1 MNLSSNS
8 SKESSTNS
16 ESEDDMIMDEY
27 VVEKILDKRIVK
39 RYHSNKDPTKKEQYL
54 VKWKDY
60 GDEHNTWEPKANLTP
75 EMIKE
80 YHQEKKKKMST
91 KDEGECSSL
100 SNKRAPCSYF

>member
-16 ESEDDMIMDEY
+16 ESEDDMNEY

-39 RYHSNKDPTKKEQYL
+39 RYHRNKDPTKKEQYL

-60 GDEHNTWEPKANLTP
+60 GDEHNTWEAKANLTP

-80 YHQEKKKKMST
+80 YHQEINAGCKT
-91 KDEGECSSL
+91 NE
-100 SNKRAPCSYF
+100 

>member
-1 MNLSSNS
+1 MMNLSSNS

-16 ESEDDMIMDEY
+16 ESKDDMDEY

-39 RYHSNKDPTKKEQYL
+39 RYHRNKDPTKKEQYL

-60 GDEHNTWEPKANLTP
+60 GDKHNTWEPKANLTP

-80 YHQEKKKKMST
+80 YHQEKKKKMLT
-91 KDEGECSSL
+91 KDEGEYSSL
-100 SNKRAPCSYF
+100 SNKRAACSYF